1 MRRALI
7 YLIAGSLFAQMA
19 SPAFAQRRAA
29 TGPHGG
35 HVQHSGGPRRG
46 ATTYHGP
53 HGGTAARAHGPHG
66 SVGGVRGPNGG
77 GAVHG
82 TTGLYGGTAHVRDS
96 YTWGGRHY
104 YRPGWNA
111 NQIHVYGRGFAG
123 YPGWRPY
130 STYGLTPG
138 LAAFSSLAFLSAG
151 MLIGTYAQYDSTVY
165 VYVVNEGGQNVEYRV
180 DSAGNIISRRV
191 VN

>member
-7 YLIAGSLFAQMA
+7 YIIAGSLFAQMA
-19 SPAFAQRRAA
+19 SPAFAQRRGA
-29 TGPHGG
+29 TGPRGG
-35 HVQHSGGPRRG
+35 HVEHSGGAHRG

-53 HGGTAARAHGPHG
+53 HGGTAGHAYGPRGSVSGARGPHG
-66 SVGGVRGPNGG
+66 G
-77 GAVHG
+77 GAASV
-82 TTGLYGGTAHVRDS
+82 TGRYGGTAHVRNS

-104 YRPGWNA
+104 YRPAWNA
-111 NQIHVYGRGFAG
+111 NQIHGYGRGFYG

-151 MLIGTYAQYDSTVY
+151 LLIGSYAQHDQTIY

-180 DSAGNIISRRV
+180 DSAGNVISRRPV
-191 VN
+191 S